1 MKDLEF
7 EDLKQEVLDLEEF
20 NEAVESFRKAT
31 KETADEYLLRELNSK
46 GYLRFTPGEKITIFR
61 SKER

>member
-46 GYLRFTPGEKITIFR
+46 GYLRFSPGEKTIIFK
-61 SKER
+61 SK